1 MSFNYTYVKVVVL
14 GRLVQEI
21 QASALITKA
30 IDHTQSLGETVDLYF
45 KAELSADEVTALNA
59 IVAAHV
65 PTPLPEE
72 HPTVNID
79 TTRSNTG
86 AFIFET
92 GITTGKAGSRG
103 ISLVTPDLSD
113 RTTWYQKSVQVVDE
127 TLTDSGNGLTF
138 TSAHAHWVNIYSLK
152 LTYTHKQIPKRDG
165 TFGKHS
171 DWAIVVKVNGAAV
184 TSGFTINYAAGTVI
198 FNSSQSGNT
207 ITCTY
212 WHNDVAHPSEWLLT
226 PGTGKKYIVEHA
238 ELQMSCG
245 ITVNDALR
253 FEIWAGAGLGTY
265 GSFPDY
271 LFEAGYG
278 QMRADYRGANDIINA
293 ANLGQGSV
301 PIFGGLTKEVI
312 VIPFSYLQAFTLD
325 SAVGAIFRVV
335 LVNDIPYSDADIAT
349 GTFYLQVS

>member
-1 MSFNYTYVKVVVL
+1 MTYTFTKFPVDI
-14 GRLVQEI
+14 GRLEQEI
-21 QASALITKA
+21 LASEIIIALEGITLYGEDQLSVTFKGALPSDSLA
-30 IDHTQSLGETVDLYF
+30 ILDAIVTNHTGEPLPVANSVVDL
-45 KAELSADEVTALNA
+45 DTA
-59 IVAAHV
+59 
-65 PTPLPEE
+65 
-72 HPTVNID
+72 
-79 TTRSNTG
+79 RSNTG

-92 GITTGKAGSRG
+92 GITTGKIGSRG
-103 ISLVTPDLSD
+103 MSLVTPDLSD

-127 TLTDSGNGLTF
+127 TLTDSGDGLTF
-138 TSAHAHWVNIYSLK
+138 TSAHAHWININSLK

-165 TFGKHS
+165 TFGRHS
-171 DWAIVVKVNGAAV
+171 DWAIAVKVNGTAV
-184 TSGFTINYAAGTVI
+184 TSGFTINYAAGTVV

-207 ITCTY
+207 VICTY
-212 WHNDVAHPSEWLLT
+212 WHNDGVVHPSEWLLT

-245 ITVNDALR
+245 LVANDTLR

-278 QMRADYRGANDIINA
+278 QMRADYRGAHDIINA
-293 ANLGQGSV
+293 ANLGQGSI

-325 SAVGAIFRVV
+325 SAVGAVFRVV
-335 LVNDIPYSDADIAT
+335 LVNDLPYSAADIAT